1 MSNNSC
7 AVEHRLKK
15 RTLFLDAST
24 ERCEK
29 GEKSAIQFTSALVE
43 RIKQPRFGSIS
54 GSMSNK
60 RPSLTTDVLGHKTQM
75 LQETGSP
82 L

>member
-7 AVEHRLKK
+7 AVAHRLKK

-29 GEKSAIQFTSALVE
+29 SAIQFSSALVE

-60 RPSLTTDVLGHKTQM
+60 RPSLTTDV
-75 LQETGSP
+75 
-82 L
+82 